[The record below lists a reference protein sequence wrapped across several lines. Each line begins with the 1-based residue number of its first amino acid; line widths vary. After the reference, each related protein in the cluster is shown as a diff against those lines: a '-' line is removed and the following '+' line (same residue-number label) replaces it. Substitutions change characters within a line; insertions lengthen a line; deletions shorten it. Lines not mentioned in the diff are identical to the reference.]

1 MLHFVMKKE
10 FSMLEEKAYRAI
22 KKYKLLQQHDALLV
36 GVSGGPDSLA
46 LLHYLYSIQDQYQL
60 KIVVAHVDHMFRGQ
74 QSYEELLFVKAFCE
88 ERGIDFEGIRI
99 NVPQYIKDTGKST
112 QIASRELR
120 YQFYES
126 IMSKYCIHKLVLGH
140 HGDDQIETILMRITR
155 GASGKARAGIACVST
170 RDSYEII
177 RPFLWASKDDIKEYC
192 LQNGLEAQLDCSN
205 EMPVYARNRYRLNVL
220 PFLKSENPKVHEH
233 FQRFSED
240 LLEDEALLHTLAE
253 QEMQSLWI
261 KKEKYSKIEISTF
274 LSMPKPL
281 QRRGIQLILNY
292 LYFERHVELSAAHIE
307 SVMKLFQN
315 AHPSGEIHL
324 PAGLKAEKSYD
335 FCIFSFEEDAKK
347 AYSIPLHIP
356 GDTLLPNGHKIEAKY
371 IEEEEQSNT
380 TFVLDPEKV
389 QLPLVVRTRMNG
401 DRMKVKG
408 LNGTK
413 KVKDIFIEKKIP
425 LTERASWPIVVDS
438 NQQIIW
444 IPGLKK
450 SNNEAVGV
458 CKSFITLK
466 FM

>member
-1 MLHFVMKKE
+1 
-10 FSMLEEKAYRAI
+10 
-22 KKYKLLQQHDALLV
+22 
-36 GVSGGPDSLA
+36 
-46 LLHYLYSIQDQYQL
+46 
-60 KIVVAHVDHMFRGQ
+60 
-74 QSYEELLFVKAFCE
+74 
-88 ERGIDFEGIRI
+88 
-99 NVPQYIKDTGKST
+99 
-112 QIASRELR
+112 
-120 YQFYES
+120 
-126 IMSKYCIHKLVLGH
+126 
-140 HGDDQIETILMRITR
+140 
-155 GASGKARAGIACVST
+155 
-170 RDSYEII
+170 
-177 RPFLWASKDDIKEYC
+177 
-192 LQNGLEAQLDCSN
+192 
-205 EMPVYARNRYRLNVL
+205 
-220 PFLKSENPKVHEH
+220 
-233 FQRFSED
+233 
-240 LLEDEALLHTLAE
+240 
-253 QEMQSLWI
+253 
-261 KKEKYSKIEISTF
+261 
-274 LSMPKPL
+274 MPKPL

-307 SVMKLFQN
+307 LVMKLFQN

-335 FCIFSFEEDAKK
+335 FCIFSFEEDTQK

-371 IEEEEQSNT
+371 IKEEEQSNA